1 MRRVL
6 LLLGIAACGDVPDAP
21 APASAP
27 AHADE
32 AELGVVRLEA
42 ESITHLGI
50 TTATVATVDGR
61 RTRTVGGVVTV
72 PPGRGLSVTAPV
84 AGTLRA
90 GEHALAAGVAVE
102 RDTMLLRLVPIA
114 PVDRD
119 VRAQTRRQRD
129 ASKARLEVAR
139 ARVERTRTLL
149 AQRGTSQRALEEAEA
164 ELATAEAE
172 DEAAAARERMLRRAP
187 LAADAVLP
195 LFAPHAGVVRSIGA
209 EIGQSVAAGAF
220 LFDIVATRELWVRV
234 AVNPAEL
241 ERIAATADARVR
253 RLGNDTSAGELAAPA
268 VAPPSADP
276 LTASVDLVY
285 ALPSGA
291 RDFRPGERVA
301 VELPYEAQQG
311 WAAVP
316 ASAIVLD
323 FDGGAWVYEC
333 DGDDAFRRRRVEV
346 AQQHEGQAWLRHGPA
361 PGTCVVVVGALE
373 LLGRELGVAH

>member
-1 MRRVL
+1 MLSL
-6 LLLGIAACGDVPDAP
+6 LAIAACCEAPDAP
-21 APASAP
+21 APPSAP
-27 AHADE
+27 VHPDE
-32 AELGVVRLEA
+32 AELGVVHLDA
-42 ESITHLGI
+42 ESIAHLGI
-50 TTATVATVDGR
+50 TTATVTTVDGH
-61 RTRTVGGVVTV
+61 RTRTVGGVITV
-72 PPGRGLSVTAPV
+72 PPGRALSVTAPV

-102 RDTMLLRLVPIA
+102 RDAMLLRLVPIA

-119 VRAQTRRQRD
+119 TRAQTRRQRD

-195 LFAPHAGVVRSIGA
+195 LFAPHDGVVRSIGA

-220 LFDIVATRELWVRV
+220 LFDIVATRELWIRV

-241 ERIAATADARVR
+241 DRIAPTAAARVH
-253 RLGNDTSAGELAAPA
+253 RLGSEVGAAERAAPV

-276 LTASVDLVY
+276 LAASVDLFF
-285 ALPSGA
+285 ALPASA

-301 VELPYEAQQG
+301 VELDYRQEEQL
-311 WAAVP
+311 AAVP
-316 ASAIVLD
+316 AGAIVFD
-323 FDGGAWVYEC
+323 FDGGAWVYAC
-333 DGDDAFRRRRVEV
+333 DSDDAFRRRRVEV
-346 AQQHEGQAWLRHGPA
+346 AQQHDGQAWLRRGPA
-361 PGTCVVVVGALE
+361 PGTCVVAVGALE
-373 LLGRELGVAH
+373 LFGTELGVAH